1 MFSLAIRPEN
11 TRFVYAYAIGY
22 LIQILNLYSCKW
34 RVVQIEMYLYL
45 YTRQNL
51 YVYICIFN
59 NVTNHIHVYTYTI
72 RNVFTINNEE
82 VGVIIGAGIADA
94 IPYIYRGK
102 LQLCNQC
109 VYQYVYRTIYPP
121 INLY

>member
-22 LIQILNLYSCKW
+22 LIQILNLYSHKW

-59 NVTNHIHVYTYTI
+59 NVTNHGYVYTYTI

-82 VGVIIGAGIADA
+82 VGVIIEAGIGYV
-94 IPYIYRGK
+94 ISYIYRGK

>member
-1 MFSLAIRPEN
+1 VFSLAIRPEN
-11 TRFVYAYAIGY
+11 TRFVYANAIRY
-22 LIQILNLYSCKW
+22 LIQILNLYSHKW

-59 NVTNHIHVYTYTI
+59 NVTNHDYIYTYTN

-82 VGVIIGAGIADA
+82 VGVIIEAGIADA
-94 IPYIYRGK
+94 ILYICRGK

-109 VYQYVYRTIYPP
+109 VYQYVYRTI
-121 INLY
+121 